1 MKYFFLLCLLFSQ
14 YSQADC
20 EQESDHCAVVGE
32 WNFAVSVGAGVYT
45 NPLNGGDNTPLILI
59 PEISYYGDKVFFE
72 NNTLGYTLF
81 NGEHLVVSTIV
92 QLNHE
97 KAYFTR
103 WHPQNVFLENSAPSN
118 IEGKDELDSTGDNVD
133 KDELVSEVTI
143 DDVSSKRWAIDSGI
157 QLNWFIDQ
165 STDIEVQILHDINNV
180 YNGFNGQLQL
190 NRMLKFKQLPN
201 TRMSYSFGTNINSK
215 NLVDYFYG
223 VSPEIAQ
230 NKAQEYQGKISIN
243 PYFRLALVHQI
254 STDWS
259 AKFNVKRV
267 FLDSNTTD
275 SPLVKDN
282 HINTIFAGVTYDF

>member
-1 MKYFFLLCLLFSQ
+1 LKYFFLLFLLFSQ
-14 YSQADC
+14 YTWANCD
-20 EQESDHCAVVGE
+20 QESDYCAVIGE
-32 WNFAVSVGAGVYT
+32 WDFAVSLGAGIYT

-59 PEISYYGDKVFFE
+59 PEISYYGEKIFFE

-81 NGEHLVVSTIV
+81 NGNQLVVSTVI

-103 WHPQNVFLENSAPSN
+103 WHPQNIFIDNNTSSN
-118 IEGKDELDSTGDNVD
+118 VVGKDEVENNDDDFDNE
-133 KDELVSEVTI
+133 ELVSEITI
-143 DDVSSKRWAIDSGI
+143 DDVSSKRWAIDTGI

-165 STDIEVQILHDINNV
+165 ATDIEVQILHDINNV
-180 YNGFNGQLQL
+180 YNGFNGQFQL
-190 NRMLKFKQLPN
+190 NRLIKFTQLPN
-201 TRMSYSFGTNINSK
+201 TRMSYSLGTNVNSK

-223 VSPEIAQ
+223 IPPEKSQ
-230 NKAQEYQGKISIN
+230 NETLEYQGKLSIN

-254 STDWS
+254 SASWS
-259 AKFNVKRV
+259 ARFNVKRV

>member
-1 MKYFFLLCLLFSQ
+1 MKYFFLLLLLFSQ
-14 YSQADC
+14 YCRADC
-20 EQESDHCAVVGE
+20 NQESDQCAIVGE

-59 PEISYYGDKVFFE
+59 PEISYYGEKIFFE

-81 NGEHLVVSTIV
+81 NGQQLVVSTII

-103 WHPQNVFLENSAPSN
+103 WHPQNIFLDSSAPSN
-118 IEGKDELDSTGDNVD
+118 IVD
-133 KDELVSEVTI
+133 KDEVDNAEGNNDNDSIIPEITI
-143 DDVSSKRWAIDSGI
+143 DDVSSKRWAVDSGI
-157 QLNWFIDQ
+157 QLNWFIDS
-165 STDIEVQILHDINNV
+165 STDVEVQILHDINNV
-180 YNGFNGQLQL
+180 YNGFNGQFQL
-190 NRMLKFKQLPN
+190 NRMLKFEQLPN
-201 TRMSYSFGTNINSK
+201 TRMSYSFGTNVNSK

-223 VSPEIAQ
+223 VPPAQAQ
-230 NKAQEYQGKISIN
+230 NKTQAYQGKLSIN

-254 STDWS
+254 SADWS

-267 FLDSNTTD
+267 FLDSNMTD